1 MDDRKTQR
9 ILIVDDSVDNL
20 QVLMGLL
27 KDDYKI
33 IAATSGE
40 KALELAAHEPAPDLI
55 LLDVMMPELDG
66 YEVCRRLKATEK
78 TAGIPVIFVTALGSS
93 DDEYLGFEVG
103 AVDYLTKPVI
113 PKLAKARIKNH
124 LELKTYRDQLNREV
138 ARRTSQLQ
146 LLQSVMIES
155 LGTLAEYRDPE
166 TGGHIKRTQNYV
178 KALATHLQNEE
189 RFADQLSDEYI
200 ELLYLSAPLHD
211 IGKVGVTDSI
221 LLKPG
226 KLTDSE
232 FREMQKHAQFGSD
245 VLCKAEIILGTDSFI
260 RLAKEIALTHQEK
273 WDGSGYP
280 NGLSGESIPLS
291 GRLMALADVY
301 DALISKRVYK
311 PPFTHEK
318 AVQIISGESG
328 SHFDPEIVN
337 AFLTI
342 ESTFRNI
349 ALKYADFEEER
360 EALGGAIGGNS
371 LTGNLIKHI
380 LLVEDNDI
388 NLEVMRTQI
397 EHLGFVVA
405 TATDGREAMKLF
417 SRASFDLVLTD
428 LDMPVMNGYELVKS
442 IRTQESNTPVVAITA
457 SDFDLSREKA
467 KALGFQG
474 YLLKPFDESQLLHL
488 IKKLSATQP

>member
-33 IAATSGE
+33 IAATSGA
-40 KALELAAHEPAPDLI
+40 KALQLARQDPAPDLI
-55 LLDVMMPELDG
+55 LLDVMMPEMDG
-66 YEVCRRLKATEK
+66 YEVCRRLKADELTS
-78 TAGIPVIFVTALGSS
+78 GIPVIFVTALGGV
-93 DDEYLGFEVG
+93 DDEYRGFEVG

-113 PKLAKARIKNH
+113 PKLARARIKNH
-124 LELKTYRDQLNREV
+124 LELKTYRDQLDREV
-138 ARRTSQLQ
+138 VRRTKQLK

-178 KALATHLQNEE
+178 KALAAHLQNNE

-200 ELLYLSAPLHD
+200 DLLYHSAPLHD
-211 IGKVGVTDSI
+211 IGKVGITDSI

-226 KLTDSE
+226 KLTDEE
-232 FREMQKHAQFGSD
+232 FGEMQKHAQFGSD
-245 VLCKAEIILGTDSFI
+245 VLCKAEIILGDDSFI

-280 NGLSGESIPLS
+280 NGLSGSHIPLS

-318 AVQIISGESG
+318 AVQTIKNESG
-328 SHFDPEIVN
+328 SHFDPDIVD
-337 AFLTI
+337 AFLVI

-349 ALKYADFEEER
+349 ALQYADFDEER
-360 EALGGAIGGNS
+360 EALGGGMKGDS
-371 LTGNLIKHI
+371 STGTGINRI

-388 NLEVMRTQI
+388 NLEVMRTQLT
-397 EHLGFVVA
+397 HMGFDVD
-405 TATDGREAMKLF
+405 TAAHGQEAMELYG
-417 SRASFDLVLTD
+417 RASFDLVLTD

-442 IRTQESNTPVVAITA
+442 IRAQDSETPVVAITA
-457 SDFDLSREKA
+457 SDFDLSWEQA
-467 KALGFQG
+467 KSLGFHG
-474 YLLKPFDESQLLHL
+474 YLLKPFDESRLLQLLN
-488 IKKLSATQP
+488 KLSAAQL